1 MADATYT
8 LFPYYSS
15 FSVSL
20 SYFLFVLLFYHNIFL
35 FILLSLQCEYFYFLS
50 TSFYFTSSLPFIF
63 TLLPTSFFS
72 CFSSSSIIT
81 NTFFLENII
90 TRYTRASAANSLAK
104 ERENGRRDAR
114 DHECANERVLEYERR
129 KEKKRRERLVSWL
142 SRCSFRWGI
151 IEGELSSDYS
161 WIRMTVLD
169 LDKKKTPSM
178 NDDIE
183 ARLWGGL
190 CRILLRSLRESENNT
205 KEPRVLI
212 KDGATTTGLSPSKRS
227 ERKGPSLL
235 LSANSFL
242 FKAIIKPRRMYG
254 SEISNV
260 DKIAPWSDVSMRKN

>member
-15 FSVSL
+15 FSVRSL
-20 SYFLFVLLFYHNIFL
+20 ISFLFFFFIIIYFYSFFFLFSVNISIFFLHL
-35 FILLSLQCEYFYFLS
+35 FILPLL
-50 TSFYFTSSLPFIF
+50 IF

-81 NTFFLENII
+81 STFFLENII
-90 TRYTRASAANSLAK
+90 TRCTRASAANSLAK

-169 LDKKKTPSM
+169 LDKKKKTPSM

-212 KDGATTTGLSPSKRS
+212 KDGATTTGLSLVGDQNV
-227 ERKGPSLL
+227 KGPHSSSRQILFSL
-235 LSANSFL
+235 
-242 FKAIIKPRRMYG
+242 KP
-254 SEISNV
+254 
-260 DKIAPWSDVSMRKN
+260 